1 MENHAG
7 DIENR
12 GLFLL
17 LGERR
22 YGFKDK
28 VKFFKNP
35 IVLSLSWK
43 YEYKFMILYIIYMYI
58 HTYRN
63 YLCIY

>member
-12 GLFLL
+12 GLFFF

-22 YGFKDK
+22 YGFK
-28 VKFFKNP
+28 VKFLKNP
-35 IVLSLSWK
+35 IVLSLSWN

-63 YLCIY
+63 YVCIY